1 MAINKPH
8 RPRVFLYLLVLVLL
22 SVILITINAKDNR
35 QPDFVENLVSAL
47 VSPLQKI
54 ISNSQNA
61 INSFYNKYFYLVG
74 VKEENLRLKAE
85 MATIKSLQ
93 NELAEMR
100 LERKRLLSLLD
111 VKEQSSPKTMFAKII
126 GYDSTNWN
134 RMVTIDK
141 GTIHGME
148 RKMPIVSNGGLIGK
162 IESASRSSSK
172 VLLITDIR
180 NAVDAVIQES
190 RAQGVVVGTNREL
203 CEMKYV
209 SLEEKVKN
217 GGRVV
222 SSGFGGVYPKGLL
235 IGEVAKVERKE
246 FGLFQEVF
254 IKPSADLEHLEE
266 VMVIMGQQNE

>member
-8 RPRVFLYLLVLVLL
+8 RPRVFLYLLILILL
-22 SVILITINAKDNR
+22 SVILITINVKGNR

-93 NELAEMR
+93 NELAEMK

-141 GTIHGME
+141 GTIHGIE

-217 GGRVV
+217 GGRIV

-254 IKPSADLEHLEE
+254 IKPSSDLEHLEE

>member
-61 INSFYNKYFYLVG
+61 LNSFYNKYFYLVG

-85 MATIKSLQ
+85 MATVKSLQ
-93 NELAEMR
+93 NELAEMK